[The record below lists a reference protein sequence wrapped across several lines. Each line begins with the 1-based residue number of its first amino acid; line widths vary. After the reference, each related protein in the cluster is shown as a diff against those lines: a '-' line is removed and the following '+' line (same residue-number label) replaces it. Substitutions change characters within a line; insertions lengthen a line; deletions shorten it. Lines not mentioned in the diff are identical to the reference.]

1 MNEKWKLDAN
11 VIDEKHALDEN
22 EASRKSHK
30 EGPTRVNHSLLMF
43 LCS

>member
-11 VIDEKHALDEN
+11 GIYKKHALDDN

-30 EGPTRVNHSLLMF
+30 EGTIKVNCSLLMF
-43 LCS
+43 LCF

>member
-11 VIDEKHALDEN
+11 VIDEKYALDEN
-22 EASRKSHK
+22 EASRKNHK
-30 EGPTRVNHSLLMF
+30 KGKTRINCLLLMF